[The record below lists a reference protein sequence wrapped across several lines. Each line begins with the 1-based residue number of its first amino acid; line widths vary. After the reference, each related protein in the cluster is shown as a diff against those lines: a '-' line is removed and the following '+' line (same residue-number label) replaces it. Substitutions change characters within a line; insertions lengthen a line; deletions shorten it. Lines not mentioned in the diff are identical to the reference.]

1 MLFMVIEK
9 FKDGD
14 AKTVYQRFL
23 EKGRMMPE
31 NLIYKESWIEAN
43 FNRCFQL
50 MECDD
55 ASLLQEWI
63 LEWRDLMEFEIVPVV
78 ESKKTSD
85 VVKKFL

>member
-1 MLFMVIEK
+1 MLFMVVEK
-9 FKDGD
+9 FRNGE
-14 AKTVYQRFL
+14 AKSVYQRFL

-31 NLIYKESWIEAN
+31 GLIYKESWVDAG

-63 LEWRDLMEFEIVPVV
+63 FQWQDLVEFEVFPVV
-78 ESKKTSD
+78 ESKTAAET
-85 VVKKFL
+85 VKRFL